1 MNRKW
6 SQAQQLGGEILNI
19 MLHGIHLAIVVF
31 SITGWLFAKTRTA
44 HLILLLATLVY
55 WYGFGPILRR
65 KGWYGHCLVTDL
77 QWELKKRLGHD
88 VPAWGY
94 IKYLT
99 DRISGRDTDEKI
111 VDCVTKWV
119 FFSSLAAS
127 AILFFLSI

>member
-1 MNRKW
+1 MNLW
-6 SQAQQLGGEILNI
+6 QLGGEILNI
-19 MLHGIHLAIVVF
+19 ILHGIHLVIVVF

-44 HLILLLATLVY
+44 HLLLLIATLVY

-99 DRISGRDTDEKI
+99 DRIRGRDTDEKI
-111 VDCVTKWV
+111 VDCLTKWV

-127 AILFFLSI
+127 ALLFVMSI

>member
-1 MNRKW
+1 MNRKR
-6 SQAQQLGGEILNI
+6 SQAQQLGGEILNV

-31 SITGWLFAKTRTA
+31 SITGWLFAKTRIA

-65 KGWYGHCLVTDL
+65 KGWYGHCLITDL

-127 AILFFLSI
+127 AILLFMSI